1 MKVALAVC
9 PGNSP
14 ARVGMDF
21 AGSFTLGVQIREIG
35 PRQSM
40 LSLSKIEKTFGATR
54 ALKSVS
60 LEAAGGTVL
69 GLAGENGA
77 GKSTLIKIVSG
88 AVLPD
93 HGSVT
98 LDGKPVALRDTND
111 AISQGISSVFQE
123 LTLVRELSVERNLL
137 LTSAPT
143 HAWGSISRKRARQ
156 TTEEILVRHRLD
168 IDPGASVGDLPL
180 GQQQMLEIVRAVER
194 NPRVLLLDEATSALG
209 DNEVA
214 WLAELIAGLR
224 NSGVIVLFISHR
236 WDEIVRFCNRV
247 AILRNGALV
256 SITDTEAVSEDEA
269 VRLMTGQEAAE
280 SSFPDKLHSN
290 DKVLLSASGLRS
302 PALRGVSVEIR
313 KGEILGLGGL
323 VGQGQGSMLEA
334 LFGAHALTAGA
345 IEIGG
350 APFEHR
356 TPRAAISAGL
366 AYVPQERK
374 SEGLL
379 LAKSVADNITY
390 AILGQLRSFFG
401 LLDPRYEG
409 ELVRGAIARAKIHT
423 RGGAEPIANLSGGN
437 QQKALLEKWLLTKP
451 SMLLLN
457 DVTRGVDIGTKR
469 LIYALI
475 AEIARNGVAVV
486 WYSTD
491 ARELVGVVHRVLV
504 MLQGRINEELT
515 GDNITVD
522 RIVRASVVGA
532 SLAQGGVDAGAAR

>member
-1 MKVALAVC
+1 VAVC

-21 AGSFTLGVQIREIG
+21 GGAFTLGVQIREIG
-35 PRQSM
+35 SRHSM
-40 LSLSKIEKTFGATR
+40 LSLSRIEKTFGATR

-88 AVLPD
+88 AVVPD
-93 HGSVT
+93 QGSVT
-98 LDGKPVALRDTND
+98 LDGKQIAPRNTNE
-111 AISQGISSVFQE
+111 AIGLGISSVFQE

-143 HAWGSISRKRARQ
+143 HAWGSISRKRARE
-156 TTEEILVRHRLD
+156 TAKEILARHRLD
-168 IDPGASVGDLPL
+168 VEPSAGVGDLPL

-214 WLAELIAGLR
+214 WLAELIVGLR
-224 NSGVIVLFISHR
+224 NSGAIVLFISHR

-247 AILRNGALV
+247 AILRNGAVV
-256 SITDTEAVSEDEA
+256 SIADTEVISEDEA

-334 LFGAHALTAGA
+334 LFGAHALTAGT
-345 IEIGG
+345 IDIGG
-350 APFEHR
+350 APFERR

-379 LAKSVADNITY
+379 LAKSVADNLTY
-390 AILGQLRSFFG
+390 AILRQLRSLFG
-401 LLDPRYEG
+401 LLDPRYEA

-437 QQKALLEKWLLTKP
+437 QQKTLLEKWLLTKP
-451 SMLLLN
+451 SILLLN

-475 AEIARNGVAVV
+475 AEIARKGVAVV

-504 MLQGRINEELT
+504 MLQGSINEELT
-515 GDNITVD
+515 GENITVD

-532 SLAQGGVDAGAAR
+532 SLVQGGVDVGVAR

>member
-1 MKVALAVC
+1 
-9 PGNSP
+9 
-14 ARVGMDF
+14 
-21 AGSFTLGVQIREIG
+21 
-35 PRQSM
+35 M
-40 LSLSKIEKTFGATR
+40 LSLSRIEKTFGATR

-93 HGSVT
+93 QGSIT
-98 LDGKPVALRDTND
+98 LDGRLIALRDTND
-111 AISQGISSVFQE
+111 AIRQGISSVFQE

-143 HAWGSISRKRARQ
+143 HLWGSISRKRSRETAK
-156 TTEEILVRHRLD
+156 EILARRRLD
-168 IDPGASVGDLPL
+168 VDPGASVGDLSL

-194 NPRVLLLDEATSALG
+194 NSRVLLLDEATSALG

-214 WLAELIAGLR
+214 WLAELILGLR

-256 SITDTEAVSEDEA
+256 SIADTETVSENEA
-269 VRLMTGQEAAE
+269 IRLMTGQEAAE

-290 DKVLLSASGLRS
+290 DKALLSASDLRS

-323 VGQGQGSMLEA
+323 VGQGQGAMLEA
-334 LFGAHALTAGA
+334 LFGAHSLTAGK

-350 APFEHR
+350 APFERR
-356 TPRAAISAGL
+356 TPRAAISSGL

-390 AILGQLRSFFG
+390 AVLRHLRSFFG

-451 SMLLLN
+451 SILLLN
-457 DVTRGVDIGTKR
+457 DVTRGVDIATKR
-469 LIYALI
+469 LICALI
-475 AEIARNGVAVV
+475 AEIARKGVAVV

-504 MLQGRINEELT
+504 MMQGRINEELT

-522 RIVRASVVGA
+522 RIVRASVLNA
-532 SLAQGGVDAGAAR
+532 SLVQGGANAGAAR